1 MTTLFPASYELNKSH
16 FHLLSTP
23 AVGANS
29 SHHQDK
35 QISIGESI
43 RLGTN
48 LLCLSDASLLKQFD
62 QQKKANKAQKEVE
75 WLSQATN
82 FLITVLESAHP
93 MIDLEITNELS
104 AAAHNEFK
112 KKSYCHNLKNHLDV
126 GLKLVD

>member
-29 SHHQDK
+29 SHQNK
-35 QISIGESI
+35 QISIRELI

-48 LLCLSDASLLKQFD
+48 LLCFSNSLHWTQLD

-75 WLSQATN
+75 WLSQAID

-93 MIDLEITNELS
+93 ENDLEISNEIS
-104 AAAHNEFK
+104 AAAHDEFK
-112 KKSYCHNLKNHLDV
+112 KKSYCHQLKSQMDV